1 LQADVVLAPGNSG
14 GPLVDMEGSVVGI
27 ASMILSPGIALA
39 VPSHVVCAFVEH
51 SRRAQWR
58 QAA

>member
-1 LQADVVLAPGNSG
+1 MVLAPGNSG
-14 GPLVDMEGSVVGI
+14 GPLVDMEGNVVGI